1 MLPVKVFEQE
11 ILEKASMYVLSHHE
25 RLAQAH
31 TKWWGY
37 DEAEGW
43 ACLVNEIRKPL
54 SMDDQKITRVNYLF
68 MQHLPVN
75 TVSPRLWSLVMRQG

>member
-1 MLPVKVFEQE
+1 MLQVRVSELE
-11 ILEKASMYVLSHHE
+11 ILEQASMYALSHHE

-43 ACLVNEIRKPL
+43 ACLVNEIRKRL
-54 SMDDQKITRVNYLF
+54 SMDNQKITRVNYLF
-68 MQHLPVN
+68 MQHLN
-75 TVSPRLWSLVMRQG
+75 TVLKCGVRLHLDCCRW